1 MTPDANGSVE
11 FDTDPDFMTPTK
23 FAEVFGY
30 AYSTLSVYIRKGD
43 IALHQFE
50 GEARPKINIDQA
62 IRVMSAVKRPYRSPT
77 LRVIRHD
84 DSAKSKIE
92 TKKNDLFS

>member
-1 MTPDANGSVE
+1 MIPDQNGSVE

-23 FAEVFGY
+23 FADVFGY
-30 AYSTLSVYIRKGD
+30 DYSTLSVYIRKGD
-43 IALHQFE
+43 IALHQFT
-50 GEARPKINIDQA
+50 GEKRPKINIDEA

-84 DSAKSKIE
+84 DRTQPVAE
-92 TKKNDLFS
+92 TKKNDLFG